1 MRCNAS
7 KTSEGNLTKSLPCNE
22 ECARLE
28 RNRKLALAL
37 NIDQEAHV
45 EGGDHVPFSNETLN
59 LYAAHPTW
67 ATNQEREFRVFAAA
81 DDEKRLRF
89 KPMTSTQRAF
99 IHHLAEDFGM
109 DSESMDPEPHRH
121 VAIFKTPRF
130 VRSPPKTLKES
141 ARIRNAQR
149 LASGK
154 AVASSEAPA
163 NQVRAN
169 EVGEP
174 FNSYV
179 IVRPRF
185 GLMIEEVRTELA
197 SFALPVQFD
206 VEFLPNEEVII
217 KAVSRTL
224 DDQTLDQTLK
234 NAKAPI
240 ATAIAAKSLGTLQ
253 LCRTDSSL
261 NITRRETEN
270 GVNDGWSRVAAKSAA
285 SRRPLVQTAST
296 NNNSFSALLGG
307 NKVTFAKK
315 KKEKKPV
322 VPVEPVVDDWEAAEM
337 AEEEKEKLLSGHN
350 SGAEEEAMVTEDS
363 IAAGTE
369 LPEAVG
375 GSDPVNAPAVE
386 DVPDAAGAVVDGT
399 QTEVDATGPEVTAST
414 EPEQVQEVETA

>member
-7 KTSEGNLTKSLPCNE
+7 KTSEGNLNKSLPCND

-28 RNRKLALAL
+28 RNRRLALAL

-67 ATNQEREFRVFAAA
+67 ASNQEREFRVFAAA

-89 KPMTSTQRAF
+89 KPMTATQRAF
-99 IHHLAEDFGM
+99 IHHLAEDFGL

-130 VRSPPKTLKES
+130 VRAPPKTLKES

-154 AVASSEAPA
+154 TIANSEASA
-163 NQVRAN
+163 NQTRAN

-174 FNSYV
+174 FNSFV

-206 VEFLPNEEVII
+206 VEFLPSEEVVI
-217 KAVSRTL
+217 KAISRTL
-224 DDQTLDQTLK
+224 DEQALDQTLK
-234 NAKAPI
+234 NAKTPI

-261 NITRRETEN
+261 NITRRETES
-270 GVNDGWSRVAAKSAA
+270 GVSDGWSRVAAKSAA
-285 SRRPLVQTAST
+285 SRRPVVQTAPS
-296 NNNSFSALLGG
+296 NNNLFSALAGG
-307 NKVTFAKK
+307 NKVTFAK

-322 VPVEPVVDDWEAAEM
+322 VPVEPVVDDWEAAEI
-337 AEEEKEKLLSGHN
+337 AEEEKEKLASGHN
-350 SGAEEEAMVTEDS
+350 SG
-363 IAAGTE
+363 
-369 LPEAVG
+369 
-375 GSDPVNAPAVE
+375 VE
-386 DVPDAAGAVVDGT
+386 DEAPKVDPSSTVDDAAEDGSAETEAAVVETVFEAGAVDNAH
-399 QTEVDATGPEVTAST
+399 TEVEAT
-414 EPEQVQEVETA
+414 EPESIESMTAHEQVKEAETA

>member
-67 ATNQEREFRVFAAA
+67 STNQEREFRVFAAA

-217 KAVSRTL
+217 KAISRTL

-270 GVNDGWSRVAAKSAA
+270 GVSDGWSRVAAKSAA
-285 SRRPLVQTAST
+285 SRRPLVQTASS
-296 NNNSFSALLGG
+296 NSNLFSALAGG
-307 NKVTFAKK
+307 SKVTFAKK

-322 VPVEPVVDDWEAAEM
+322 VPVEPVVDDWEAAEL
-337 AEEEKEKLLSGHN
+337 AEEEKEKSASGHN
-350 SGAEEEAMVTEDS
+350 SGVEDEAMVTEPS
-363 IAAGTE
+363 STARIE
-369 LPEAVG
+369 SPEAVE
-375 GSDPVNAPAVE
+375 GSDAVDAPAVE
-386 DVPDAAGAVVDGT
+386 DLAEAGTVVEGT
-399 QTEVDATGPEVTAST
+399 QTEADATGPEVIAST
-414 EPEQVQEVETA
+414 EPEQAQEVDTA

>member
-1 MRCNAS
+1 MN
-7 KTSEGNLTKSLPCNE
+7 KSLPCND

-28 RNRKLALAL
+28 RNRRLALAL

-67 ATNQEREFRVFAAA
+67 ASNQEREFRVFAAA

-89 KPMTSTQRAF
+89 KPMTATQRAF
-99 IHHLAEDFGM
+99 IHHLAEDFGL

-130 VRSPPKTLKES
+130 VRAPPKTLKES

-154 AVASSEAPA
+154 TIANSEASA
-163 NQVRAN
+163 NQTRAN

-174 FNSYV
+174 FNSFV

-206 VEFLPNEEVII
+206 VEFLPSEEVVI
-217 KAVSRTL
+217 KAISRTL
-224 DDQTLDQTLK
+224 DEQALDQTLK
-234 NAKAPI
+234 NAKTPI

-261 NITRRETEN
+261 NITRRETES
-270 GVNDGWSRVAAKSAA
+270 GVSDGWSRVAAKSAA
-285 SRRPLVQTAST
+285 SRRPVVQTAPS
-296 NNNSFSALLGG
+296 NNNLFSALAGG
-307 NKVTFAKK
+307 NKVTFAK

-322 VPVEPVVDDWEAAEM
+322 VPVEPVVDDWEAAEI
-337 AEEEKEKLLSGHN
+337 AEEEKEKLASGHN
-350 SGAEEEAMVTEDS
+350 SG
-363 IAAGTE
+363 
-369 LPEAVG
+369 
-375 GSDPVNAPAVE
+375 VE
-386 DVPDAAGAVVDGT
+386 DEAPKVDPSSTVDDAAEDGSAETEAAVVETVFEAGAVDNAH
-399 QTEVDATGPEVTAST
+399 TEVEAT
-414 EPEQVQEVETA
+414 EPESIESMTAHEQVKEAETA

>member
-1 MRCNAS
+1 
-7 KTSEGNLTKSLPCNE
+7 
-22 ECARLE
+22 
-28 RNRKLALAL
+28 
-37 NIDQEAHV
+37 
-45 EGGDHVPFSNETLN
+45 
-59 LYAAHPTW
+59 
-67 ATNQEREFRVFAAA
+67 
-81 DDEKRLRF
+81 
-89 KPMTSTQRAF
+89 MTATQRSF
-99 IHHLAEDFGM
+99 IHHLAEDFGL

-185 GLMIEEVRTELA
+185 GLTIEEVRTELA
-197 SFALPVQFD
+197 TFALPVQFD

-217 KAVSRTL
+217 KSNSRTL

-240 ATAIAAKSLGTLQ
+240 ATAIAAKNLGTVQ

-261 NITRRETEN
+261 NIIRRETES
-270 GVNDGWSRVAAKSAA
+270 GVSDGWSRVAAKSAA
-285 SRRPLVQTAST
+285 SRRPLVQTASSS
-296 NNNSFSALLGG
+296 NNLFSALAGG
-307 NKVTFAKK
+307 NKVTFAK

-322 VPVEPVVDDWEAAEM
+322 VPVEPVVEDWEAAEM
-337 AEEEKEKLLSGHN
+337 AEEEKEKLASGHN
-350 SGAEEEAMVTEDS
+350 SGAEEEVAQTEPS
-363 IAAGTE
+363 SAAGVE
-369 LPEAVG
+369 SLEAVDGSDVVDAPVAEIVPEA
-375 GSDPVNAPAVE
+375 AT
-386 DVPDAAGAVVDGT
+386 VVDDT
-399 QTEVDATGPEVTAST
+399 QIEVDAGPEVITSTEVDAAGPEEITPIES
-414 EPEQVQEVETA
+414 EQAKEVETG

>member
-1 MRCNAS
+1 
-7 KTSEGNLTKSLPCNE
+7 
-22 ECARLE
+22 
-28 RNRKLALAL
+28 L

-67 ATNQEREFRVFAAA
+67 ASNQEREFRVFAAA

-89 KPMTSTQRAF
+89 KPMTATQRAF
-99 IHHLAEDFGM
+99 IHHLAEDFGL

-130 VRSPPKTLKES
+130 VRAPPKTLKES

-154 AVASSEAPA
+154 AVANSEASA
-163 NQVRAN
+163 NQTRAN

-174 FNSYV
+174 FNSFV

-206 VEFLPNEEVII
+206 VEFLPSEEVVI
-217 KAVSRTL
+217 KAISRTL
-224 DDQTLDQTLK
+224 DEQALDQTLK

-261 NITRRETEN
+261 NITRRETES
-270 GVNDGWSRVAAKSAA
+270 GVSDGWSRVAAKSAA
-285 SRRPLVQTAST
+285 SRRPVIQAASS
-296 NNNSFSALLGG
+296 NNNLFSALAGG
-307 NKVTFAKK
+307 NKVTFAK

-322 VPVEPVVDDWEAAEM
+322 VPVESVVDDWEAAEI
-337 AEEEKEKLLSGHN
+337 AEEEKEKLASGHN
-350 SGAEEEAMVTEDS
+350 SGVEDEAPKV
-363 IAAGTE
+363 
-369 LPEAVG
+369 EA
-375 GSDPVNAPAVE
+375 SNSADDAVE
-386 DVPDAAGAVVDGT
+386 DGSVETKVPVVETVPEAGAVDNAHI
-399 QTEVDATGPEVTAST
+399 EVDATVPESARPMT
-414 EPEQVQEVETA
+414 EDEQVKEAEVA